1 MTIAVGLKLIPPGQ
15 GSKLREYYIRFEC
28 SMYGVLHVDN
38 EAHTVSLIPL
48 KELNNVPVFVEPLN
62 PYELHGVRVFDS
74 SSFRMVLCFF
84 DRFYVTVG
92 DMHVLEFDSPQ
103 EYMEHMRVS
112 LYDEVLFLPIAECQ
126 ETNPWRTLSRSD
138 GAGSLWLCDFSP
150 AEEGVN
156 PGPARPGPASCSTRT
171 LCRLWREV
179 DGSLTLKPAR
189 SFAVCD
195 MWEENNC
202 STSSWRLTSVRKRT
216 TL

>member
-1 MTIAVGLKLIPPGQ
+1 MALKLVPPGQ
-15 GSKLREYYIRFEC
+15 GSKLREYYIRFEG

-38 EAHTVSLIPL
+38 EAHTVSMTSL
-48 KELNNVPVFVEPLN
+48 KELDNIPVFVEPLN
-62 PYELHGVRVFDS
+62 PYELCGVRVFDS

-92 DMHVLEFDSPQ
+92 DMHVLEFDSPVD
-103 EYMEHMRVS
+103 YMAEMHVS
-112 LYDEVLFLPIAECQ
+112 LYDAVLFPPVTESQ

-138 GAGSLWLCDFSP
+138 DVGTLWLCDFSP
-150 AEEGVN
+150 SDEGVN
-156 PGPARPGPASCSTRT
+156 SCPGVCSTRT
-171 LCRLWREV
+171 LCRMWREV

-189 SFAVCD
+189 STAICEA
-195 MWEENNC
+195 WEENNC

>member
-1 MTIAVGLKLIPPGQ
+1 MALRLIPPGQ
-15 GSKLREYYIRFEC
+15 GRSEKEYYVRFEG

-38 EAHTVSLIPL
+38 EAHTVDLVPL
-48 KELNNVPVFVEPLN
+48 KELDNVPVFVEPLN
-62 PYELHGVRVFDS
+62 PYELCGVRVFDS

-92 DMHVLEFDSPQ
+92 DMHVLEFDSPRA
-103 EYMEHMRVS
+103 YMEHMRVS
-112 LYDEVLFLPIAECQ
+112 LYDAVLFPPVTESQ

-138 GAGSLWLCDFSP
+138 DVGAVWLCDFTP
-150 AEEGVN
+150 VGEGVN
-156 PGPARPGPASCSTRT
+156 PGPGSTSTRT

-189 SFAVCD
+189 RYAICEE
-195 MWEENNC
+195 WEENNY
-202 STSSWRLTSVRKRT
+202 STSSWRLTSVHKRT